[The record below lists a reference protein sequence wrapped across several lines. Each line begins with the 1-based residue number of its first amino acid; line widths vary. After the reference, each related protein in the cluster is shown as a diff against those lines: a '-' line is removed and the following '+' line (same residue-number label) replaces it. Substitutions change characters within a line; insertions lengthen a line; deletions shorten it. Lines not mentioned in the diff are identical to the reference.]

1 MNKYFGFLIIVILL
15 TGCMETRIIDDLA
28 LINAVG
34 YDVTD
39 NEKNPL
45 KLTVTFPIITKDG
58 KYDRKTIGVEGKS
71 SKEAREKVR
80 LKTNLKLES
89 GQVRVSLYGQELA
102 KQGLLPYLQSLARD
116 PSIGTRAKLALAEE
130 KASDVLL
137 LQIKNEGQ
145 NATYLEQFLTKLN
158 RENLR
163 TNYNIYQF
171 LRDYYDDGIDPILPV
186 FKVEKNN
193 IAYNGIGL
201 FHEDKLVDILK
212 PSEARYLFL
221 FREEMKQGTFVE
233 QIDVGEEEQASIMLN
248 YELKEH
254 KVDVQSISKNLK
266 KASISIEL
274 IGDVIE
280 YTGKEEIS
288 DPKIQ
293 NKIEN
298 IISKKINHE
307 GKELILKLQK
317 LQVDALG
324 INRFVRNKMNYNDWK
339 ALDKYQSYQDMN
351 INIDAKVIL
360 NSAGKWK

>member
-1 MNKYFGFLIIVILL
+1 MNKIFVIIMIFVL
-15 TGCMETRIIDDLA
+15 TGCAEQRIIDDLA

-45 KLTVTFPIITKDG
+45 KLTVTFPFITKDG
-58 KYDRKTIGVEGKS
+58 NYDRKTIIVAGKS
-71 SKEAREKVR
+71 SKDAREKVR
-80 LKTNLKLES
+80 LKTNLRLES

-102 KQGLLPYLQSLARD
+102 KQGMLLYIQSLVRD
-116 PSIGTRAKLALAEE
+116 PSIGTRAKLALAED

-137 LQIKNEGQ
+137 LQIKSEGQ

-193 IAYNGIGL
+193 IVYNGIGL
-201 FHEDKLVDILK
+201 FHEDKLVEILK

-221 FREEMKQGTFVE
+221 FREEMKQGNFVE
-233 QIDVGEEEQASIMLN
+233 QIDVGGEEKASIMLN

-254 KVDVQSISKNLK
+254 RIHVQSTSKSSK
-266 KASISIEL
+266 KATIYIEL

-280 YTGKEEIS
+280 YTGKEEVS

-293 NKIEN
+293 KKIEN
-298 IISKKINHE
+298 IITKKINQE
-307 GKELILKLQK
+307 GKELIVKLQN
-317 LQVDALG
+317 LQVDPLG
-324 INRFVRNKMNYNDWK
+324 ITRYVRNKMNYKDWK
-339 ALDKYQSYQDMN
+339 ALDKDQFYQDMDIKIEAN
-351 INIDAKVIL
+351 IIL
-360 NSAGKWK
+360 NSSGKWK

>member
-1 MNKYFGFLIIVILL
+1 MNKVFVSIIVFFL
-15 TGCMETRIIDDLA
+15 TGCAEQRIIDDLA

-58 KYDRKTIGVEGKS
+58 KYDRKTILVEGKS

-80 LKTNLKLES
+80 MKTNLKLES
-89 GQVRVSLYGQELA
+89 GQMRVSLFGQEIANKGMLP
-102 KQGLLPYLQSLARD
+102 LLNSLVRD
-116 PSIGTRAKLALAEE
+116 PSIGTRAKLALAEDE
-130 KASDVLL
+130 ASDILM

-158 RENLR
+158 RESLR

-186 FKVEKNN
+186 FRVEKNN

-201 FHEDKLVDILK
+201 FQEDKLVEILK

-221 FREEMKQGTFVE
+221 FREEMKQGNFVE
-233 QIDVGEEEQASIMLN
+233 QIDVGEEEKASIMLN

-254 KVDVQSISKNLK
+254 HIKIQSSSTNPK
-266 KASISIEL
+266 KASIYIKL

-293 NKIEN
+293 KKIEKL
-298 IISKKINHE
+298 ITKKIQQE
-307 GKELILKLQK
+307 GKELIVKLQK
-317 LQVDALG
+317 LQVDPLG
-324 INRFVRNKMNYNDWK
+324 INRYVRNKMNYKEWK

-351 INIDAKVIL
+351 INIEANIII
-360 NSAGKWK
+360 NSSGKWK

>member
-1 MNKYFGFLIIVILL
+1 MNKVFVIIMIFVL
-15 TGCMETRIIDDLA
+15 TGCAEQRIIDDLA

-34 YDVTD
+34 YDVTE
-39 NEKNPL
+39 NKKNPL
-45 KLTVTFPIITKDG
+45 KLTGTFPFITKDG
-58 KYDRKTIGVEGKS
+58 KYDRKTIIVEGKS

-89 GQVRVSLYGQELA
+89 GQIRVTLYGQELA
-102 KQGLLPYLQSLARD
+102 KHGMLPYLQSLVRD
-116 PSIGTRAKLALAEE
+116 PSIGTRAKLALAEDQ
-130 KASDVLL
+130 ASDILM

-193 IAYNGIGL
+193 IVYNGIGL
-201 FHEDKLVDILK
+201 FHEDKLVEILK

-221 FREEMKQGTFVE
+221 FREEMKQGNFVE
-233 QIDVGEEEQASIMLN
+233 QIDVGEEEKASIMLN

-254 KVDVQSISKNLK
+254 HIEVQSTAANTK
-266 KASISIEL
+266 KASINIEL
-274 IGDVIE
+274 IGDVLE
-280 YTGKEEIS
+280 YTGKEDVS

-293 NKIEN
+293 KKIEN
-298 IISKKINHE
+298 IITKKINQE
-307 GKELILKLQK
+307 GKELIVKLQK
-317 LQVDALG
+317 LQVDPLG
-324 INRFVRNKMNYNDWK
+324 INRYVRNKMNYKEWK
-339 ALDKYQSYQDMN
+339 ALDKYQSYQEMN
-351 INIDAKVIL
+351 INIEANIIL
-360 NSAGKWK
+360 NSSGKWK

>member
-1 MNKYFGFLIIVILL
+1 MNKVFISIMVFFL
-15 TGCMETRIIDDLA
+15 TGCAEQRIIDDLA

-34 YDVTD
+34 YDLTH

-45 KLTVTFPIITKDG
+45 KITVTFPIITKDG
-58 KYDRKTIGVEGKS
+58 KYDRKTIMEEGKS

-89 GQVRVSLYGQELA
+89 GQMRVSLFGQELA
-102 KQGLLPYLQSLARD
+102 NKGMLPLLNSLVRD
-116 PSIGTRAKLALAEE
+116 PSIGTRAKLALAEDE
-130 KASDVLL
+130 ASDILM

-201 FHEDKLVDILK
+201 FHEDKLVEIIK
-212 PSEARYLFL
+212 PDEARYLFL
-221 FREEMKQGTFVE
+221 FREEMRQGNFVE
-233 QIDVGEEEQASIMLN
+233 QIDVGEEEKASIMLN

-254 KVDVQSISKNLK
+254 HIDIQSTAANQK
-266 KASISIEL
+266 KASIYIEL

-280 YTGKEEIS
+280 YTGKEEVS
-288 DPKIQ
+288 DPKVQ
-293 NKIEN
+293 KKIEN
-298 IISKKINHE
+298 IITKKINQE
-307 GKELILKLQK
+307 GKELIVKLQK
-317 LQVDALG
+317 LQVDPLG
-324 INRFVRNKMNYNDWK
+324 INRYVRNKMNYKEWK
-339 ALDKYQSYQDMN
+339 VLDKYQSYQDMN
-351 INIDAKVIL
+351 INIEANIIL
-360 NSAGKWK
+360 NSSGKWK

>member
-1 MNKYFGFLIIVILL
+1 MNKVFAIIIVIVL
-15 TGCMETRIIDDLA
+15 TGCAEQRIIDDLA

-34 YDVTD
+34 YDVTK

-58 KYDRKTIGVEGKS
+58 KYDRKTIMVEGKS

-89 GQVRVSLYGQELA
+89 GQIRVTLYGQELA
-102 KQGLLPYLQSLARD
+102 KQGMLPYLQSLVRD
-116 PSIGTRAKLALAEE
+116 PSIGTRAKLALAED
-130 KASDVLL
+130 KASDVLM

-193 IAYNGIGL
+193 IVYNGIGL
-201 FHEDKLVDILK
+201 FHEDKLVEILK

-221 FREEMKQGTFVE
+221 FREEMKQGNFVE
-233 QIDVGEEEQASIMLN
+233 QIDVGEEEKASIMLN
-248 YELKEH
+248 YQLKQH
-254 KVDVQSISKNLK
+254 HINIQSTSTNTK
-266 KASISIEL
+266 KASINIEL
-274 IGDVIE
+274 IGDVLE

-293 NKIEN
+293 KKIEM
-298 IISKKINHE
+298 IISKKINQE
-307 GKELILKLQK
+307 GKELIIKLQK
-317 LQVDALG
+317 LQVDPLG
-324 INRFVRNKMNYNDWK
+324 INRYVRNKMSYKEWK
-339 ALDKYQSYQDMN
+339 ALDKYQSYKDMDIKIEAN
-351 INIDAKVIL
+351 IIL
-360 NSAGKWK
+360 NSSGKWK

>member
-1 MNKYFGFLIIVILL
+1 M
-15 TGCMETRIIDDLA
+15 
-28 LINAVG
+28 
-34 YDVTD
+34 
-39 NEKNPL
+39 
-45 KLTVTFPIITKDG
+45 
-58 KYDRKTIGVEGKS
+58 VEGKS

-89 GQVRVSLYGQELA
+89 GQMRVSLFGQELA
-102 KQGLLPYLQSLARD
+102 NKGMLPLLNSLARD

-130 KASDVLL
+130 EASDILM

-201 FHEDKLVDILK
+201 FHEDKLIETLK
-212 PSEARYLFL
+212 PDEASYLFL
-221 FREEMKQGTFVE
+221 FREEMRQGNFVE
-233 QIDVGEEEQASIMLN
+233 QIDVGEEEKATIMLN

-254 KVDVQSISKNLK
+254 HIDIPSTSTNPKR
-266 KASISIEL
+266 ASIYIEL
-274 IGDVIE
+274 IGDVVE
-280 YTGKEEIS
+280 YTGKDEIS

-293 NKIEN
+293 KKIEK
-298 IISKKINHE
+298 IISKKINQE
-307 GKELILKLQK
+307 GLDLIEKLQK
-317 LQVDALG
+317 LQVDPLG
-324 INRFVRNKMNYNDWK
+324 INRYVRNKMNYYDWK

-351 INIDAKVIL
+351 ISINANIIL
-360 NSAGKWK
+360 NSSGKWK

>member
-1 MNKYFGFLIIVILL
+1 MIKIIFIIMIFIL
-15 TGCMETRIIDDLA
+15 TGCAEQRIIDDLA

-45 KLTVTFPIITKDG
+45 KLTVTFPFITKDG
-58 KYDRKTIGVEGKS
+58 NYDRKTIIVEGKS

-80 LKTNLKLES
+80 LKTNLRLES
-89 GQVRVSLYGQELA
+89 GQVRVSMYGQEVA
-102 KQGLLPYLQSLARD
+102 KQGMLPYIQSLVRD
-116 PSIGTRAKLALAEE
+116 PSIGTRAKLALAED
-130 KASDVLL
+130 KASDVLM
-137 LQIKNEGQ
+137 LQIKSEGQ

-193 IAYNGIGL
+193 IAFNGIGL
-201 FHEDKLVDILK
+201 FHEDKLVEILK
-212 PSEARYLFL
+212 PSKARYLFI
-221 FREEMKQGTFVE
+221 FREEMKQGNLVE
-233 QIDVGEEEQASIMLN
+233 QIDVGEEEKASIMLN

-254 KVDVQSISKNLK
+254 RIEVQSTSKNSK
-266 KASISIEL
+266 KASIYIEL

-288 DPKIQ
+288 DPKNQ
-293 NKIEN
+293 KKIEN
-298 IISKKINHE
+298 IISKKINQE
-307 GKELILKLQK
+307 GKELIVKLQK
-317 LQVDALG
+317 LQVDPLG
-324 INRFVRNKMNYNDWK
+324 VNRYVRNKMNYREWK

-351 INIDAKVIL
+351 INIEANIIL
-360 NSAGKWK
+360 NSSGKWK

>member
-1 MNKYFGFLIIVILL
+1 MNKVLVIIIIFVL
-15 TGCMETRIIDDLA
+15 TGCAEQRIIDDLA

-34 YDVTD
+34 YDLSN

-45 KLTVTFPIITKDG
+45 KLTGTFPIITKDG
-58 KYDRKTIGVEGKS
+58 KYDRKTIIVEGKS

-89 GQVRVSLYGQELA
+89 GQIRVSLFGQELA
-102 KQGLLPYLQSLARD
+102 KKGMLPYLQSLVRD
-116 PSIGTRAKLALAEE
+116 PSIGTRAKLALAEDQ
-130 KASDVLL
+130 ASDVLM

-201 FHEDKLVDILK
+201 FHEDKLVEILK

-221 FREEMKQGTFVE
+221 FREEMKQGNFVE
-233 QIDVGEEEQASIMLN
+233 QIDVGEEEKASIMLT

-254 KVDVQSISKNLK
+254 HINIQSTAANPK
-266 KASISIEL
+266 KASINIEL
-274 IGDVIE
+274 IGDVLE
-280 YTGKEEIS
+280 YTGKEEVS

-293 NKIEN
+293 KKIEN
-298 IISKKINHE
+298 IITKKINQE
-307 GKELILKLQK
+307 GKELIVKLQK
-317 LQVDALG
+317 LQVDPLG
-324 INRFVRNKMNYNDWK
+324 INRYVRNKMNYYEWK
-339 ALDKYQSYQDMN
+339 ALDKYQSYQDMDIKIEAN
-351 INIDAKVIL
+351 IIL
-360 NSAGKWK
+360 NSSGKWK

>member
-1 MNKYFGFLIIVILL
+1 MNKVFVSIMVFFL
-15 TGCMETRIIDDLA
+15 TGCAEQRIIDDLA

-58 KYDRKTIGVEGKS
+58 KYDRKTILVEGKS
-71 SKEAREKVR
+71 SKEAKEKVR
-80 LKTNLKLES
+80 MKTNLKLES
-89 GQVRVSLYGQELA
+89 GQMRVSLFGQELA
-102 KQGLLPYLQSLARD
+102 NKGMLPLLNSLVRD
-116 PSIGTRAKLALAEE
+116 PSIGTRAKLALAEDE
-130 KASDVLL
+130 ASDILM

-158 RENLR
+158 RESLR

-201 FHEDKLVDILK
+201 FHEDKLIETLK
-212 PSEARYLFL
+212 PDEASYLFL
-221 FREEMKQGTFVE
+221 FREEMRQGNFVD
-233 QIDVGEEEQASIMLN
+233 QIEVGEEEKATIMLN

-254 KVDVQSISKNLK
+254 QIDILSTSTNPKR
-266 KASISIEL
+266 ASIYIEL
-274 IGDVIE
+274 IGDVVE
-280 YTGKEEIS
+280 YTGKDEIS

-293 NKIEN
+293 KKIEK
-298 IISKKINHE
+298 IISKKINQK
-307 GKELILKLQK
+307 GKELIEKLQK
-317 LQVDALG
+317 LQVDPLG
-324 INRFVRNKMNYNDWK
+324 INRYVRYKMNYFDWK

-360 NSAGKWK
+360 NSSGKWK

>member
-1 MNKYFGFLIIVILL
+1 MIKVFVSIMVFFL
-15 TGCMETRIIDDLA
+15 TGCAEQRIIDDLA

-58 KYDRKTIGVEGKS
+58 KYDRKTILVEGKS

-80 LKTNLKLES
+80 MKTNLKLES
-89 GQVRVSLYGQELA
+89 GQMRVSLFGQELA
-102 KQGLLPYLQSLARD
+102 NKGMLPLLNSLVRD
-116 PSIGTRAKLALAEE
+116 PSIGTRAKLALAEDE
-130 KASDVLL
+130 ASDILM

-158 RENLR
+158 RESLR

-186 FKVEKNN
+186 FRVEKNN

-201 FHEDKLVDILK
+201 FQEDKLVEILK

-221 FREEMKQGTFVE
+221 FREEMKQGNFVE
-233 QIDVGEEEQASIMLN
+233 QIDVGEEEKASIMLN

-254 KVDVQSISKNLK
+254 HIKIQSSSTNPKQ
-266 KASISIEL
+266 ASIYIKL

-293 NKIEN
+293 KKIEKL
-298 IISKKINHE
+298 ITKKIHQE
-307 GKELILKLQK
+307 GKELIVKLQK
-317 LQVDALG
+317 LQVDPLG
-324 INRFVRNKMNYNDWK
+324 INRYVRNKMNYKEWK

-351 INIDAKVIL
+351 INIEANIII
-360 NSAGKWK
+360 NSSGKWK